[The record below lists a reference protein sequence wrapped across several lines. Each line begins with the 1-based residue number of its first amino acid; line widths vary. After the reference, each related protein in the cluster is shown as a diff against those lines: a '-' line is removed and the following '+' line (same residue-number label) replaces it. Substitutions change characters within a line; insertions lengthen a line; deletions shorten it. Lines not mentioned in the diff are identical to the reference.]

1 MFRHCAKLFSGNLYG
16 YAGVVNEAKLIYLVL
31 LASKKIDKNI
41 DDRLELLTSIV
52 QPKRWHTTY
61 LEVMIFIRG
70 IESKI
75 ISPSECEYFS

>member
-1 MFRHCAKLFSGNLYG
+1 MYV
-16 YAGVVNEAKLIYLVL
+16 GVVNEAKLIYLVL

-61 LEVMIFIRG
+61 LEVMI
-70 IESKI
+70 
-75 ISPSECEYFS
+75 